1 MTVPANAFKAALRA
15 GKSQI
20 GVWNTIPG
28 QVVTEILAG
37 AGFDVVVIDTEHSL
51 TDVPDV
57 LGMLQALA
65 GYPVAH
71 AVRPASNDPVLI
83 KRMLDIG
90 AQTLIIPYVQ
100 NADEA
105 RAAVRAMRYAP
116 RGFRG
121 VSGTT
126 RAGRYGAIADYIQTA
141 ETELCL
147 IVQVETTEA
156 LDQIDAIAAVDG
168 VDMIFIG
175 PSDLAASMGYPGLP
189 GHPEVKAAVEAAIQ
203 RIVAA
208 GKPAALLTLDHE
220 FARRCMALGSTFT
233 VVAIDIPELA
243 GATKAAA
250 AAFR

>member
-1 MTVPANAFKAALRA
+1 MTLPVNAFKAALKA

-28 QVVTEILAG
+28 PVVAEILAG

-57 LGMLQALA
+57 LAMLQALEA
-65 GYPVAH
+65 YPVAH

-83 KRMLDIG
+83 KRLLDIG

-100 NADEA
+100 SADEA
-105 RAAVRAMRYAP
+105 RAAVRAMHYAP

-121 VSGTT
+121 VSGST
-126 RAGRYGAIADYIQTA
+126 RAARYGAVADYIQTA
-141 ETELCL
+141 EAELCL
-147 IVQVETTEA
+147 IVQVETVEA
-156 LDQIDAIAAVDG
+156 LGQIEAIAAVDG
-168 VDMIFIG
+168 VDAIFVG
-175 PSDLAASMGYPGLP
+175 PADLAASMGHRGQP
-189 GHPEVKAAVEAAIQ
+189 GHPAVKSAVEDAIR

-208 GKPAALLTLDHE
+208 GKPAAVLTQEPD
-220 FARRCMALGSTFT
+220 FARRCIALGSTFT
-233 VVAIDIPELA
+233 VVAVDIPELA
-243 GATKAAA
+243 RAAKAAA

>member
-1 MTVPANAFKAALRA
+1 MTLPINAFKAALRA

-57 LGMLQALA
+57 LGMLQALE
-65 GYPVAH
+65 GYPVAK

-83 KRMLDIG
+83 KRLLDIG

-100 NADEA
+100 NSDEA

-116 RGFRG
+116 RGIRG
-121 VSGTT
+121 IGGST
-126 RAGRYGAIADYIQTA
+126 RASGYGSVANYAAIA
-141 ETELCL
+141 EEELCL
-147 IVQVETTEA
+147 VVQVETVEA
-156 LDQIDAIAAVDG
+156 LDQIEAIASVDG

-175 PSDLAASMGYPGLP
+175 PGDLSASMGFPGQP
-189 GHPEVKAAVEAAIQ
+189 GHPAVKAAVEEAIR

-208 GKPAALLTLDHE
+208 GKPAAVLTLDPE
-220 FARRCMALGSTFT
+220 FARRCIALGSTFT
-233 VVAIDIPELA
+233 VVAVDIPELA
-243 GATKAAA
+243 RAAKAAA

>member
-1 MTVPANAFKAALRA
+1 MTLPVNAFKAALRA
-15 GKSQI
+15 GRSQL

-57 LGMLQALA
+57 LGMLQALE

-71 AVRPASNDPVLI
+71 AVRPSSNDPVLI
-83 KRMLDIG
+83 KRLLDIG

-121 VSGTT
+121 VSGAT
-126 RAGRYGAIADYIQTA
+126 RAARYGAVTDYIQTA

-147 IVQVETTEA
+147 IVQVETVAAMAEIEA
-156 LDQIDAIAAVDG
+156 VAAVDG

-175 PSDLAASMGYPGLP
+175 PSDLAASMGHPGEP
-189 GHPEVKAAVEAAIQ
+189 GHPQVKAAVEDAIR
-203 RIVAA
+203 RIIAA
-208 GKPAALLTLDHE
+208 GKPAAVLTLDAE
-220 FARRCMALGSTFT
+220 FARHCMALGSTLT
-233 VVAIDIPELA
+233 IVAVDIPELVRA
-243 GATKAAA
+243 AKVAA